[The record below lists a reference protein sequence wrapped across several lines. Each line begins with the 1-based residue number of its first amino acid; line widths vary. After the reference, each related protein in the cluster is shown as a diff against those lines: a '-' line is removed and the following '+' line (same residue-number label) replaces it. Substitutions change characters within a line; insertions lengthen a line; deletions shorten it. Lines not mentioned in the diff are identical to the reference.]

1 VSRPDRTGAMA
12 ERDRAPYASRLRSE
26 QARATRRTI
35 VAAASDL
42 FVEKGYAATTIDAV
56 AERAGV
62 GRKTVFSSVGGKGAL
77 LKLAWDWAVVGDDE
91 SVPMS
96 ERPAVQAIL
105 GERDPGRVVRMWV
118 DMQLEAG
125 ARAAPIGAVVIAAA
139 DVDADARELLD
150 LIRRESLA
158 GATAFVTH
166 LAGVGGLRSDVTVE
180 RAAEGCWALINSLL
194 QHLLVAKSGWSLQEY
209 GEWLARLAATML
221 LESERTAPAGRPPT
235 VRTVHRPEQERYE
248 ALIGHRIVG
257 QLFYQRTEQ
266 LVVITRTDVDA
277 AFEDSGVAG
286 TLVRRALDDVRADA
300 TRRVVP
306 LCHYTAWWIN
316 RHHDYASLL
325 FEATAD

>member
-118 DMQLEAG
+118 DLQLEAG

-221 LESERTAPAGRPPT
+221 LEPERTAHAGRPPT

-306 LCHYTAWWIN
+306 LCHYAAWWIN
-316 RHHDYASLL
+316 RHHDCASLL

>member
-1 VSRPDRTGAMA
+1 VSRPDPTDAMA
-12 ERDRAPYASRLRSE
+12 VRDRAPYASPLRSE
-26 QARATRRTI
+26 QARATRRAI
-35 VAAASDL
+35 VAAAGEL

-105 GERDPGRVVRMWV
+105 AERDPGHVVRMWV
-118 DMQLEAG
+118 DMQLAVG

-139 DVDADARELLD
+139 DVDADARDLLD

-180 RAAEGCWALINSLL
+180 QAAEACWALLNSLL
-194 QHLLVAKSGWSLQEY
+194 QQLLVANRGWSVHEY
-209 GEWLARLAATML
+209 GEWLARLTATML
-221 LESERTAPAGRPPT
+221 LEPERTAHSGRPPT
-235 VRTVHRPEQERYE
+235 VRTTHRPEQGRYE
-248 ALIGHRIVG
+248 ALIGDRVVG
-257 QLFYQRTEQ
+257 QLSYQRTER
-266 LVVITRTDVDA
+266 LVVITRTDVA
-277 AFEDSGVAG
+277 AVFEDSGVAG
-286 TLVRRALDDVRADA
+286 ALVRRALDDVRADA

-306 LCHYTAWWIN
+306 LCHYAAWWIG
-316 RHHDYASLL
+316 RQHDYASLL
-325 FEATAD
+325 FDATAD